1 MSDLKTRIADDIK
14 AAMRAGDKVRLGT
27 LRMVSSAMK
36 QREVDERI
44 VLDDAAVTAIIE
56 KAIKQRREAVTQ
68 FEAGGRPELAAQEA
82 AEITLLSEYLP
93 PALSEAEL
101 GALLE
106 QAVAETA
113 ASSIKE
119 LGKVM
124 AWLKPRIAGRADP
137 AAVSARAKARLT

>member
-1 MSDLKTRIADDIK
+1 MSDLKTRIADDTK
-14 AAMRAGDKVRLGT
+14 AAMRAGEKTRLVT
-27 LRMVSSAMK
+27 LRMVSAAIK

-44 VLDDAAVTAIIE
+44 VLDDAAVTSILE
-56 KAIKQRREAVTQ
+56 KAIKQRRDAQGQ

-82 AEITLLSEYLP
+82 AEIDLLSRYLP
-93 PALSEAEL
+93 PALTEAEL
-101 GALLE
+101 SALIE
-106 QAVAETA
+106 QAVAESG

-137 AAVSARAKARLT
+137 AAVSARAKARLS